1 MLFLKSISFLYSFFK
16 HEGACARTRVVK
28 LAGAAIWPTA
38 PADNGVSVKI
48 GLLFLFPVLILKGAQ
63 PYPTQQLAL
72 CRWNSLQSGKPSCF
86 PRLARC
92 GITAAR
98 LMSNKYCIMQA
109 LRFKLCTGGVWMGYF
124 GQCVFDRYPVPCPF
138 LTSYCLYTHALF

>member
-1 MLFLKSISFLYSFFK
+1 MRGLL
-16 HEGACARTRVVK
+16 HVEK

-38 PADNGVSVKI
+38 PADNGASVKI
-48 GLLFLFPVLILKGAQ
+48 GLLFLFPVLILNGAQ

-98 LMSNKYCIMQA
+98 LMSIKYCIMQA
-109 LRFKLCTGGVWMGYF
+109 LRFKLCTGGESGWGISDN
-124 GQCVFDRYPVPCPF
+124 VFLIDIQFHVHHIAY
-138 LTSYCLYTHALF
+138 THTHALFRNHKFLLAVSFSKDSW